1 MVTIQL
7 DDHTAEALER
17 QAQSVGM
24 NLVQYLQSLVPMTT
38 PPARVSWEEIERQI
52 SAISTAGPALPDD
65 FSRADIYQD
74 HD

>member
-7 DDHTAEALER
+7 DDDTAKALER
-17 QAQSVGM
+17 KAQSVGM
-24 NLVQYLQSLVPMTT
+24 NLVQYLQSLVPMAA
-38 PPARVSWEEIERQI
+38 PPARVSWEEIEQQI
-52 SAISTAGPALPDD
+52 LSLSTAGPSLPDD